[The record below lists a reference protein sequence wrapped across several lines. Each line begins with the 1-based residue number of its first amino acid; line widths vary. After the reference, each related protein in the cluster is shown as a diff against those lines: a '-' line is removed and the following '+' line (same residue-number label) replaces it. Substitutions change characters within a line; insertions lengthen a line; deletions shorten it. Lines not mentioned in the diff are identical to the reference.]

1 MKKNPETK
9 KVFKKPNAIIVEFVT
24 EDIIV
29 TSSGPTD
36 PYPGGDNWRN
46 GF

>member
-1 MKKNPETK
+1 MKKNSGTK
-9 KVFKKPNAIIVEFVT
+9 KVFEKPDAIILEFNAD
-24 EDIIV
+24 DIIV
-29 TSSGPTD
+29 TSSGPGD